1 MATKAPVKKSRVT
14 KKQVIAH
21 RVNAKKDHSP
31 IWEGTETMTA
41 EEFGRHWRISMS
53 YYRLEFSGK
62 DLKPKV
68 IDWMG
73 KVGYDKDTI
82 KAFKETKDHRCNST
96 MGGVAACLLRGM
108 PEVRADWNEG
118 RNSADWLKASIKKA
132 IEEGALDKIE
142 ADALEAKLAPKA
154 EVYVPT
160 IQERLRDTAGAMSEE
175 LDIAIDDFSKD
186 PDAFDPKAF
195 KIPNLLRGKGAK
207 AAHARLIK
215 QYYLPAHNELLELA
229 SGQADEQLKEGYS
242 HLPRKNVKK
251 LIEFYEAIMTACDQ
265 LAVEAKAL
273 KKPRAKKI
281 VPAEKIV
288 AKLKYLKADDSLGI
302 SSVSPTTIIGAQYMF
317 VYNAKARKIGMYIAS
332 TSEGF
337 GVKGTSI
344 TNFTEK
350 STQKTVRKPAEQLK
364 AFKDMNTQK
373 RMQTYFEKDIKT
385 TEVKL
390 NGRFNED
397 TVILKVYK

>member
-31 IWEGTETMTA
+31 VWEGVETMTA
-41 EEFGRHWRISMS
+41 EEFGRHWRNAMS

-73 KVGYDKDTI
+73 KVGYDKDQI
-82 KAFKETKDHRCNST
+82 KAFKDTKDHRCNST
-96 MGGVAACLLRGM
+96 MGGLAACLLRGM

-118 RNSADWLKASIKKA
+118 RNSADWLRASIDMAVAEGKGDET
-132 IEEGALDKIE
+132 EEEIA
-142 ADALEAKLAPKA
+142 EAKAKKP

-160 IQERLRDTAGAMSEE
+160 IQDRLKEAAGTMSEE
-175 LDIAIDDFSKD
+175 LDEAIDSFCKD

-195 KIPNLLRGKGAK
+195 KIPNLLRGKGVK

-215 QYYLPAHNELLELA
+215 SYFQRGNDELIELA

-242 HLPRKNVKK
+242 HLPRKNVRK
-251 LIEFYEAIMTACDQ
+251 LIEFYDAIMTACDQ

-281 VPAEKIV
+281 VPAEKVV
-288 AKLKYLKADDSLGI
+288 AKLKYLKADDALGI
-302 SSVSPTTIIGAQYMF
+302 SSVAPASIIGAQAMF
-317 VYNAKARKIGMYIAS
+317 VYSTKTRKIGYYIAMNS
-332 TSEGF
+332 SGF
-337 GVKGTSI
+337 GVKGTTI
-344 TNFTEK
+344 LNFTDK
-350 STQKTVRKPAEQLK
+350 SVQKTLRKPEEQLK
-364 AFKDMNTQK
+364 AFKDLNTQK
-373 RMQTYFEKDIKT
+373 RMQTWFEKDVKT
-385 TEVKL
+385 TEIKL

>member
-21 RVNAKKDHSP
+21 RQNAKKDHSP
-31 IWEGTETMTA
+31 IWDGFETMTA
-41 EEFGRHWRISMS
+41 DQFNLHFRRSME

-68 IDWMG
+68 IDWMS
-73 KVGYDKDTI
+73 KTGYDKDTI

-96 MGGVAACLLRGM
+96 MGGLAACLLRGM
-108 PEVRADWNEG
+108 PEVRADWNSG
-118 RNSADWLKASIKKA
+118 RNSADWLRASIKNA
-132 IEEGALDKIE
+132 IEEGGLDKTE
-142 ADALEAKLAPKA
+142 AEALEAKLAPKV

-175 LDIAIDDFSKD
+175 LDIAIDDFSRD

-215 QYYLPAHNELLELA
+215 QYYIPAHTELLELA

-317 VYNAKARKIGMYIAS
+317 IYNAKARKIGMYIAGN
-332 TSEGF
+332 SEGF
-337 GVKGTSI
+337 GVKGTTI
-344 TNFTEK
+344 TNFTDK

-364 AFKDMNTQK
+364 AFKDLNTQK
-373 RMQTYFEKDIKT
+373 RCQTWFEKDVKT

>member
-21 RVNAKKDHSP
+21 RQNAKKDHSP
-31 IWEGTETMTA
+31 IWDGCETMTA
-41 EEFGRHWRISMS
+41 DQFNLHFRRSME

-73 KVGYDKDTI
+73 KTGYDKDTI
-82 KAFKETKDHRCNST
+82 KAFKDTKDHRCNST
-96 MGGVAACLLRGM
+96 MGGLAACLLRGM
-108 PEVRADWNEG
+108 PEVRSDWNYG
-118 RNSADWLKASIKKA
+118 RNSADWLRASIKNA
-132 IEEGALDKIE
+132 IEEGGLDKIE
-142 ADALEAKLAPKA
+142 ADALEAKLSTKA

-160 IQERLRDTAGAMSEE
+160 IQERLRDTASAMSEE
-175 LDIAIDDFSKD
+175 LDIAIDDFSRD

-215 QYYLPAHNELLELA
+215 QFYLPAHNELLELA

-344 TNFTEK
+344 TNFTDK

-364 AFKDMNTQK
+364 AFKDLNTQK
-373 RMQTYFEKDIKT
+373 RCQTWFEKDVKT

>member
-31 IWEGTETMTA
+31 VWEGVEQMDKEQFA
-41 EEFGRHWRISMS
+41 KHWRDAMA

-62 DLKPKV
+62 DLKPRV
-68 IDWMG
+68 LEWMA
-73 KVGYDKDTI
+73 KVGYDKDQI
-82 KAFKETKDHRCNST
+82 KEFKSINDNRCNTT
-96 MGGVAACLLRGM
+96 MGALAACLLRGM

-118 RNSADWLKASIKKA
+118 RNTAEWLRNAIAKA
-132 IEEGALDKIE
+132 IDEGKDDETEE
-142 ADALEAKLAPKA
+142 DAAEAKAKKVD
-154 EVYVPT
+154 VYVPT
-160 IQERLRDTAGAMSEE
+160 IQERLKESAGQMSEE
-175 LDIAIDDFSKD
+175 LDYAIDDFIKD

-195 KIPNLLRGKGAK
+195 KVVSLLRGKGVK

-215 QYYLPAHNELLELA
+215 SYFQRGNDELA
-229 SGQADEQLKEGYS
+229 ELSSGQADEQLKEAWS
-242 HLPRKNVKK
+242 HMPRKNVKK

-265 LAVEAKAL
+265 LTTEAKAL
-273 KKPRAKKI
+273 KKPRIKKA
-281 VPAEKIV
+281 VPAEKVV

-317 VYNAKARKIGMYIAS
+317 VYNTKTRKIGMYIAS
-332 TSEGF
+332 TSQGF
-337 GVKGTSI
+337 GVKGTTI
-344 TNFTEK
+344 LNFTDK
-350 STQKTVRKPAEQLK
+350 STQKTLRKPAEQLK
-364 AFKDMNTQK
+364 AFKDLNTQK
-373 RMQTYFEKDIKT
+373 RMQTWLEKDIKT
-385 TEVKL
+385 TEINL

>member
-14 KKQVIAH
+14 KQQVIAH
-21 RVNAKKDHSP
+21 RANSKKDHSP
-31 IWEGTETMTA
+31 VWEETDKLTA
-41 EEFGRHWRISMS
+41 GQFLRHWHIAME
-53 YYRLEFSGK
+53 YYRMEFNGK

-73 KVGYDKDTI
+73 KVGYDKEDI
-82 KAFKETKDHRCNST
+82 KAFKDTKDHRCNTT
-96 MGGVAACLLRGM
+96 MGAIAACLLRGM
-108 PEVRADWNEG
+108 PDVRADFNEG
-118 RNSADWLKASIKKA
+118 RSTAEWLRKSIKTA
-132 IEEGALDKIE
+132 TEEGALDKE
-142 ADALEAKLAPKA
+142 LADALEAKLSPKV

-160 IQERLRDTAGAMSEE
+160 IQDRLRDTAGAMSEE
-175 LDIAIDDFSKD
+175 LDIAIDDFCKD

-215 QYYLPAHNELLELA
+215 QYFLPAHTELLELA

-288 AKLKYLKADDSLGI
+288 AKLKYQKADDSLGI

-317 VYNAKARKIGMYIAS
+317 VYNTKTRKIGMYIAGN
-332 TSEGF
+332 SEGF

-344 TNFTEK
+344 TNFTDK

-373 RMQTYFEKDIKT
+373 RMQTYFEKDVKT
-385 TEVKL
+385 TEIKL
-390 NGRFNED
+390 NGRFNEE

>member
-31 IWEGTETMTA
+31 VWEGVETMTA
-41 EEFGRHWRISMS
+41 EEFGRHWRNAMS

-82 KAFKETKDHRCNST
+82 KAFKDTKDHRCNST
-96 MGGVAACLLRGM
+96 MGGLAACLLRGM

-132 IEEGALDKIE
+132 IEEGTSDETEEELA
-142 ADALEAKLAPKA
+142 EAKSKKV
-154 EVYVPT
+154 EVYVPS
-160 IQERLRDTAGAMSEE
+160 IQERLRESAGNMTEE
-175 LDIAIDDFSKD
+175 LDVAIDDWISN
-186 PDAFDPKAF
+186 PEQFDPKAF
-195 KIPNLLRGKGAK
+195 KVTNLLRGKGAK
-207 AAHARLIK
+207 AAHARIIK
-215 QYYLPAHNELLELA
+215 GFYTNSQAELLELA
-229 SGQADEQLKEGYS
+229 SGNADEQLKEAYS
-242 HLPRKNVKK
+242 HVARKNVRK
-251 LIEFYEAIMTACDQ
+251 LLEFYQAIMDACEQ
-265 LAVEAKAL
+265 IGAEAKL
-273 KKPRAKKI
+273 NKKPRAKKI
-281 VPAEKIV
+281 VPAEKLI
-288 AKLKYLKADDSLGI
+288 AKLKFCKTDDSLGI
-302 SSVSPTTIIGAQYMF
+302 VSVPPAQIIGAQSMF
-317 VYNAKARKIGMYIAS
+317 VYNIKTRKFGQYIALNS
-332 TSEGF
+332 SGF
-337 GVKGTSI
+337 AVKGTTV
-344 TNFTEK
+344 TNFTDK
-350 STQKTVRKPAEQLK
+350 STQKTLRKPAEQLK

-373 RMQTYFEKDIKT
+373 RCQTWFEKEVKT

-397 TVILKVYK
+397 VVILKVYK

>member
-1 MATKAPVKKSRVT
+1 MATKAPAKKSRVT

-21 RVNAKKDHSP
+21 RTNAKKDHSP
-31 IWEGTETMTA
+31 VWEGVELMTSEQFA
-41 EEFGRHWRISMS
+41 KHWRDAMA

-73 KVGYDKDTI
+73 KTGYDKDVI
-82 KAFKETKDHRCNST
+82 KQFKDTKDSRCNTT
-96 MGGVAACLLRGM
+96 MGGLAACLLRGM

-118 RNSADWLKASIKKA
+118 RNTADWLRNAIANA
-132 IEEGALDKIE
+132 IEEGKFDKDDE
-142 ADALEAKLAPKA
+142 EEVDPKA
-154 EVYVPT
+154 KKVEVYVPT
-160 IQERLRDTAGAMSEE
+160 IQDRLRESAGAMSEE
-175 LDIAIDDFSKD
+175 LDYAIDSFITD

-195 KIPNLLRGKGAK
+195 KVVSLLRGKGAK

-215 QYYLPAHNELLELA
+215 QYFQVGNDELAELA
-229 SGQADEQLKEGYS
+229 SGQADEQLKEAWS
-242 HLPRKNVKK
+242 HMPRKNVRK

-265 LAVEAKAL
+265 LTTEAKAL

-288 AKLKYLKADDSLGI
+288 AKLKYMKSDDTLGI
-302 SSVSPTTIIGAQYMF
+302 SSVSPTTIIGAQHMF
-317 VYNAKARKIGMYIAS
+317 VYNVKTRKVGMYIAMN
-332 TSEGF
+332 SEGF
-337 GVKGTSI
+337 GVKGT
-344 TNFTEK
+344 TVVNFTEK
-350 STQKTVRKPAEQLK
+350 SAQKTLRKPAEQIK
-364 AFKDMNTQK
+364 AFKDLNTQK
-373 RMQTYFEKDIKT
+373 RMQTWFEKDVKT
-385 TEVKL
+385 TETKL

>member
-1 MATKAPVKKSRVT
+1 MATKAPAKKSRVT

-21 RVNAKKDHSP
+21 RTNAKKDHSP
-31 IWEGTETMTA
+31 VWEGVELMTSEQFA
-41 EEFGRHWRISMS
+41 KHWRDAMA

-73 KVGYDKDTI
+73 KTGYDKDVI
-82 KAFKETKDHRCNST
+82 KQFKDTKDSRCNTT
-96 MGGVAACLLRGM
+96 MGGLAACLLRGM

-118 RNSADWLKASIKKA
+118 RNTADWLRNAIAHA
-132 IEEGALDKIE
+132 IEEGKFDKDDE
-142 ADALEAKLAPKA
+142 EEVDPKA
-154 EVYVPT
+154 KKVEVYVPT
-160 IQERLRDTAGAMSEE
+160 IQDRLRESAGAMSEE
-175 LDIAIDDFSKD
+175 LDYAIDSFITD

-195 KIPNLLRGKGAK
+195 KVVSLLRGKGAK

-215 QYYLPAHNELLELA
+215 QYFQVGNDELAELA
-229 SGQADEQLKEGYS
+229 SGQADEQLKEAWS
-242 HLPRKNVKK
+242 HMPRKNVRK

-265 LAVEAKAL
+265 LTTEAKAL

-288 AKLKYLKADDSLGI
+288 AKLKYMKSDDTLGI
-302 SSVSPTTIIGAQYMF
+302 SSVSPSTIIGAQHMF
-317 VYNAKARKIGMYIAS
+317 VYNVKTRKVGMYIAMN
-332 TSEGF
+332 SEGF
-337 GVKGTSI
+337 GVKGT
-344 TNFTEK
+344 TVVNFTEK
-350 STQKTVRKPAEQLK
+350 SAQKTLRKPAEQIK
-364 AFKDMNTQK
+364 AFKDLNTQK
-373 RMQTYFEKDIKT
+373 RMQTWFEKDVKT
-385 TEVKL
+385 TETKL

>member
-31 IWEGTETMTA
+31 VWEGVETMTA
-41 EEFGRHWRISMS
+41 EEFGRHWRNAMA

-73 KVGYDKDTI
+73 KMGYTKEQI
-82 KAFKETKDHRCNST
+82 KAFKDTKDHRCNST
-96 MGGVAACLLRGM
+96 MGGLAACLLRGM

-118 RNSADWLKASIKKA
+118 RNTAEWLRNAIAKAVDEGKSDET
-132 IEEGALDKIE
+132 EEEIA
-142 ADALEAKLAPKA
+142 EAKAKKP
-154 EVYVPT
+154 EVYVPS
-160 IQERLRDTAGAMSEE
+160 IQERLRDAAGLMSEE
-175 LDIAIDDFSKD
+175 LDEAIDNFIKN
-186 PDAFDPKAF
+186 PDEFDPKAF
-195 KIPNLLRGKGAK
+195 KIPNLLRGKGVK

-215 QYYLPAHNELLELA
+215 QYFQRGSDELAELA
-229 SGQADEQLKEGYS
+229 SGQADEQLKEAWS
-242 HLPRKNVKK
+242 HMPRKNVRK
-251 LIEFYEAIMTACDQ
+251 LIEFYEAINTACDQ
-265 LAVEAKAL
+265 LATEAKAL

-281 VPAEKIV
+281 VPAEKVV
-288 AKLKYLKADDSLGI
+288 AKLKYQKADDSLGI
-302 SSVSPTTIIGAQYMF
+302 SSVAPTAIIGAQYMF
-317 VYNAKARKIGMYIAS
+317 VYNTKSRKVGMYIAS

-350 STQKTVRKPAEQLK
+350 SVQKTLRKPAEQLK
-364 AFKDMNTQK
+364 AFKDLNTQK
-373 RMQTYFEKDIKT
+373 RAQTWMEKDVKT
-385 TEVKL
+385 TEIKL
-390 NGRFNED
+390 NGRFNEE